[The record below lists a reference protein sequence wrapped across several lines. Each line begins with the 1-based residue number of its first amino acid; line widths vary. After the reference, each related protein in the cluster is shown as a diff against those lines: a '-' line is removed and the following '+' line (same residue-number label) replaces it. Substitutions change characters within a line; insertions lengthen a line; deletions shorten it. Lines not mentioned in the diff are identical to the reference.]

1 MLIYQRVLDKSLKF
15 FKYLPKIH
23 YFFVSIKNLQPMSTS
38 LAKPRPFRF
47 AFQAAVLSLVSS
59 AALLPLGAI
68 AQNTSTQKLLA
79 QTPPVTAPQAQP
91 LEPTKPNSL
100 ESSVFS
106 ISGGQRLMSESMA
119 AIGQQNYD
127 QAVTKLQ
134 DARQVF
140 NQLSSFYQELTT
152 SFSGIDNRIS
162 DSHRRKALQTAQ
174 LRDDATYQLAVVYRA
189 KNQPELAVPLLIQL
203 IRSQAPTRDLGEKA
217 YQQLFEL
224 GFVDTAFVRPNAA
237 APK

>member
-1 MLIYQRVLDKSLKF
+1 
-15 FKYLPKIH
+15 
-23 YFFVSIKNLQPMSTS
+23 MSTS
-38 LAKPRPFRF
+38 FSKPRH
-47 AFQAAVLSLVSS
+47 FQLALPVTVSLLVSVSLMSVGAVIPRAVS
-59 AALLPLGAI
+59 AQQP
-68 AQNTSTQKLLA
+68 QTQPT
-79 QTPPVTAPQAQP
+79 TPASPQP
-91 LEPTKPNSL
+91 LELTKPNSL
-100 ESSVFS
+100 ENSVFS
-106 ISGGQRLMSESMA
+106 IAGGQRLMSESMT

-140 NQLSSFYQELTT
+140 NQLSNFYQELTT

-174 LRDDATYQLAVVYRA
+174 LRDEATYQLAVVYRA
-189 KNQPELAVPLLIQL
+189 KNQPELAVPLLVQL
-203 IRSQAPTRDLGEKA
+203 IRSQAPTRDLGQQA

-224 GFVDTAFVRPNAA
+224 GFVDAAFVRPSAA

>member
-1 MLIYQRVLDKSLKF
+1 
-15 FKYLPKIH
+15 
-23 YFFVSIKNLQPMSTS
+23 MSTS
-38 LAKPRPFRF
+38 FAKPCSFRF
-47 AFQAAVLSLVSS
+47 AVQAAVLSLVSS

-68 AQNTSTQKLLA
+68 AQNTASSQQLLA
-79 QTPPVTAPQAQP
+79 QSQPVGSPVET
-91 LEPTKPNSL
+91 TKPNSL

-106 ISGGQRLMSESMA
+106 ISGGQRLMSESMT
-119 AIGQQNYD
+119 AISQQNYD

-140 NQLSSFYQELTT
+140 NQLSNFYQELTT

-174 LRDDATYQLAVVYRA
+174 LRDEATYQLAVVYRA

-203 IRSQAPTRDLGEKA
+203 IRSQAPTRDLGQQA

-224 GFVDTAFVRPNAA
+224 GFVDAAFVRPNAS
-237 APK
+237 APQ

>member
-1 MLIYQRVLDKSLKF
+1 
-15 FKYLPKIH
+15 
-23 YFFVSIKNLQPMSTS
+23 MSTS
-38 LAKPRPFRF
+38 FAKLRLFKF
-47 AFQAAVLSLVSS
+47 AFQAAVLSLAS

-68 AQNTSTQKLLA
+68 AQPKTPQQSQPSATPQV
-79 QTPPVTAPQAQP
+79 QT
-91 LEPTKPNSL
+91 LESTKPNSL
-100 ESSVFS
+100 ENSVFS
-106 ISGGQRLMSESMA
+106 ISGGQRLMSESMT
-119 AIGQQNYD
+119 AISQQNYD

-140 NQLSSFYQELTT
+140 NQLSNFYQELTT

-162 DSHRRKALQTAQ
+162 DSHRRRALQSAQ
-174 LRDDATYQLAVVYRA
+174 LRDEATYQLAVVYRA

-203 IRSQAPTRDLGEKA
+203 IRSQAPTRDLGNQA

-224 GFVDTAFVRPNAA
+224 GFVDAQFVLPNAA

>member
-1 MLIYQRVLDKSLKF
+1 
-15 FKYLPKIH
+15 
-23 YFFVSIKNLQPMSTS
+23 MSTS
-38 LAKPRPFRF
+38 FAKLRLFKF
-47 AFQAAVLSLVSS
+47 AFQAAVLSLAS

-68 AQNTSTQKLLA
+68 AQPKTPQQSQPSATPQV
-79 QTPPVTAPQAQP
+79 QT
-91 LEPTKPNSL
+91 LESTKPNSL
-100 ESSVFS
+100 ENSVFS
-106 ISGGQRLMSESMA
+106 ISGGQRLMSESMT
-119 AIGQQNYD
+119 AISQQNYE

-140 NQLSSFYQELTT
+140 NQLSNFYQELTT

-162 DSHRRKALQTAQ
+162 DSHRRKALQSAQ
-174 LRDDATYQLAVVYRA
+174 LRDEATYQLAVVYRA

-203 IRSQAPTRDLGEKA
+203 IRSQAPTRDLGNQA

-224 GFVDTAFVRPNAA
+224 GFVDAQFVLPNAA

>member
-38 LAKPRPFRF
+38 FAKPRPFRF

-79 QTPPVTAPQAQP
+79 QTQPVTAPQAQP

>member
-1 MLIYQRVLDKSLKF
+1 
-15 FKYLPKIH
+15 
-23 YFFVSIKNLQPMSTS
+23 MSTS
-38 LAKPRPFRF
+38 FAKPRPFQI
-47 AFQAAVLSLVSS
+47 ALQAAVLSLISS

-68 AQNTSTQKLLA
+68 AQNASTQKP
-79 QTPPVTAPQAQP
+79 QSQPTPQAQP
-91 LEPTKPNSL
+91 IEPTKPNSL

-119 AIGQQNYD
+119 AISQQNYD

-140 NQLSSFYQELTT
+140 NQLSNFYQELTT
-152 SFSGIDNRIS
+152 SFAGIDNRIS

-174 LRDDATYQLAVVYRA
+174 LRDEATYQLAVVYRA

-203 IRSQAPTRDLGEKA
+203 IRSQAPTRDLGSQA

-224 GFVDTAFVRPNAA
+224 GFVDAQFVRPNAS

>member
-1 MLIYQRVLDKSLKF
+1 
-15 FKYLPKIH
+15 
-23 YFFVSIKNLQPMSTS
+23 MSTS
-38 LAKPRPFRF
+38 FAKPRLFKF
-47 AFQAAVLSLVSS
+47 AFQSAVLSLAS

-68 AQNTSTQKLLA
+68 AQPK
-79 QTPPVTAPQAQP
+79 TPQQSQPFATPQVVQP
-91 LEPTKPNSL
+91 LESTKPNSL
-100 ESSVFS
+100 ENSVFS
-106 ISGGQRLMSESMA
+106 ISGGQRLMSESMT
-119 AIGQQNYD
+119 AISQQNYD

-140 NQLSSFYQELTT
+140 NQLSNFYQELTT

-162 DSHRRKALQTAQ
+162 DSHRRKALQSAQ
-174 LRDDATYQLAVVYRA
+174 LRDEATYQLAVVYRA

-203 IRSQAPTRDLGEKA
+203 IRSQAPTRDLGNQA

-224 GFVDTAFVRPNAA
+224 GFVDAQFIRPNAA

>member
-1 MLIYQRVLDKSLKF
+1 
-15 FKYLPKIH
+15 
-23 YFFVSIKNLQPMSTS
+23 MSTS
-38 LAKPRPFRF
+38 FAKPRPFKF
-47 AFQAAVLSLVSS
+47 AFQAAVLALVSA
-59 AALLPLGAI
+59 AALLPLAAI
-68 AQNTSTQKLLA
+68 AQPQKP
-79 QTPPVTAPQAQP
+79 QSQPMTTPTAQP
-91 LEPTKPNSL
+91 LESTKPNSL
-100 ESSVFS
+100 ENSVFS
-106 ISGGQRLMSESMA
+106 ISGGQRLMSESMT

-140 NQLSSFYQELTT
+140 NQLSNFYQELTT

-162 DSHRRKALQTAQ
+162 DSHRRKALQSAQ
-174 LRDDATYQLAVVYRA
+174 LRDEATYQLAVVYRA

-203 IRSQAPTRDLGEKA
+203 IRSQAPTRDLGNQA

-224 GFVDTAFVRPNAA
+224 GFVDAQFVRPNAA

>member
-1 MLIYQRVLDKSLKF
+1 
-15 FKYLPKIH
+15 
-23 YFFVSIKNLQPMSTS
+23 MSTS
-38 LAKPRPFRF
+38 FAKPRPFQF
-47 AFQAAVLSLVSS
+47 AFQAIVLSLVS
-59 AALLPLGAI
+59 AGALLPLGAI
-68 AQNTSTQKLLA
+68 APAALSQQLQA
-79 QTPPVTAPQAQP
+79 QSQPTPSAQP

-100 ESSVFS
+100 ENSVFS
-106 ISGGQRLMSESMA
+106 ISGGQRLMSESMT
-119 AIGQQNYD
+119 AISQQNYD

-140 NQLSSFYQELTT
+140 NQLSNFYQELTT

-162 DSHRRKALQTAQ
+162 DSHRRKALQSAQ
-174 LRDDATYQLAVVYRA
+174 LRDEATYQLAVVYRA

-203 IRSQAPTRDLGEKA
+203 IRSQAPTRDLGGQA

-224 GFVDTAFVRPNAA
+224 GFVDTPFTRPSAA

>member
-1 MLIYQRVLDKSLKF
+1 
-15 FKYLPKIH
+15 
-23 YFFVSIKNLQPMSTS
+23 MSTS
-38 LAKPRPFRF
+38 FAKPRPFQF
-47 AFQAAVLSLVSS
+47 AFPAAVASLIS
-59 AALLPLGAI
+59 AALLSLGAI
-68 AQNTSTQKLLA
+68 APNSASAEQLLA
-79 QTPPVTAPQAQP
+79 QSVASPQAQP
-91 LEPTKPNSL
+91 VEPTKPNSL

-106 ISGGQRLMSESMA
+106 ISGGQRLMSESMT
-119 AIGQQNYD
+119 AISQQNYD

-140 NQLSSFYQELTT
+140 NQLSNFYQELTT

-174 LRDDATYQLAVVYRA
+174 LRDEATYQLAVVYRA

-203 IRSQAPTRDLGEKA
+203 IRSQAPTRDLGSQA

-224 GFVDTAFVRPNAA
+224 GFVDAQFVRPNAA

>member
-1 MLIYQRVLDKSLKF
+1 
-15 FKYLPKIH
+15 
-23 YFFVSIKNLQPMSTS
+23 MSTS
-38 LAKPRPFRF
+38 FAKPRPFKF
-47 AFQAAVLSLVSS
+47 AFQAAVLSLVSA
-59 AALLPLGAI
+59 AALLPLAAI
-68 AQNTSTQKLLA
+68 AQPQKTQS
-79 QTPPVTAPQAQP
+79 QPMTTPTAQP
-91 LEPTKPNSL
+91 LESTKPNSL
-100 ESSVFS
+100 ENSVFS
-106 ISGGQRLMSESMA
+106 ISGGQRLMSESMT

-140 NQLSSFYQELTT
+140 NQLSNFYQELTT

-162 DSHRRKALQTAQ
+162 DSHRRRALQSAQ
-174 LRDDATYQLAVVYRA
+174 LRDEATYQLAVVYRA

-203 IRSQAPTRDLGEKA
+203 IRSQAPTRDLGNQA

-224 GFVDTAFVRPNAA
+224 GFVDAQFVLPNAA

>member
-1 MLIYQRVLDKSLKF
+1 
-15 FKYLPKIH
+15 
-23 YFFVSIKNLQPMSTS
+23 MSTS
-38 LAKPRPFRF
+38 FAKPRPFQF
-47 AFQAAVLSLVSS
+47 AFQAAVLSLVS
-59 AALLPLGAI
+59 AAAWLPLGAI
-68 AQNTSTQKLLA
+68 AQNTVSQQKTQA
-79 QTPPVTAPQAQP
+79 QSPPSAQP

-100 ESSVFS
+100 ENSVFS
-106 ISGGQRLMSESMA
+106 ISGGQRLMSESMT

-140 NQLSSFYQELTT
+140 NQLSNFYQELTT

-162 DSHRRKALQTAQ
+162 DSHRRKALQSAQ
-174 LRDDATYQLAVVYRA
+174 LRDEATYQLAVVYRA

-203 IRSQAPTRDLGEKA
+203 IRSQAPTRDLGGQA

-224 GFVDTAFVRPNAA
+224 GFVDTAFVRPSAT

>member
-1 MLIYQRVLDKSLKF
+1 
-15 FKYLPKIH
+15 
-23 YFFVSIKNLQPMSTS
+23 MSTS
-38 LAKPRPFRF
+38 FAKPRPFWF

-68 AQNTSTQKLLA
+68 AQNASTQKPLA
-79 QTPPVTAPQAQP
+79 QTPPIAAPQAQP
-91 LEPTKPNSL
+91 LESTKPNSL

-106 ISGGQRLMSESMA
+106 ISGGQRLMSESMT
-119 AIGQQNYD
+119 AISQQNYD

-203 IRSQAPTRDLGEKA
+203 IRSQAPTRDLGQQA

-224 GFVDTAFVRPNAA
+224 GFVDVAFVRPNAA

>member
-1 MLIYQRVLDKSLKF
+1 
-15 FKYLPKIH
+15 
-23 YFFVSIKNLQPMSTS
+23 MSTS
-38 LAKPRPFRF
+38 FANLRPFQF
-47 AFQAAVLSLVSS
+47 AFPAAVVSLVS
-59 AALLPLGAI
+59 AAWLSLGAI
-68 AQNTSTQKLLA
+68 APNTASAQQLLA
-79 QTPPVTAPQAQP
+79 QSKPAASPQAQP
-91 LEPTKPNSL
+91 VEPTKPNSL

-106 ISGGQRLMSESMA
+106 ISGGQRLMSESMT
-119 AIGQQNYD
+119 AISQQNYD

-140 NQLSSFYQELTT
+140 NQLSNFYQELTT

-174 LRDDATYQLAVVYRA
+174 LRDEATYQLAVVYRA

-203 IRSQAPTRDLGEKA
+203 IRSQAPTRDLGAQA

-224 GFVDTAFVRPNAA
+224 GFVDAQFVRPNAA